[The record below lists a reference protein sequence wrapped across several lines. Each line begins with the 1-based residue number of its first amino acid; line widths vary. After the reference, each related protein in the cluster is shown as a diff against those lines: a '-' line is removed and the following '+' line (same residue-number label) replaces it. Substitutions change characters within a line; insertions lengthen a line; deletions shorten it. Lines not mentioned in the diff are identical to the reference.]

1 MTVLIDRFVSLL
13 SRIPADLILMLARLG
28 IGAIFLRSGLLKLD
42 GWESGLTLALFES
55 EYQLPF
61 LPPELAAPLAM
72 AAELSLPFLLFLG
85 LGTRFAALGLLGM
98 TAVIQIFVYPN
109 AFDTH
114 AVWAVALLILVRMGA
129 GRFSVD
135 YLLATKVR
143 AAQLPLAGRG
153 MA

>member
-1 MTVLIDRFVSLL
+1 MIAILDRLTALFA
-13 SRIPADLILMLARLG
+13 RIPADLVSILARLG

-55 EYQLPF
+55 EYKLPF
-61 LPPELAAPLAM
+61 LPPELAAPMAM
-72 AAELSLPFLLFLG
+72 GAELTMPFLLFLG
-85 LGTRFAALGLLGM
+85 FGTRYAALALLGM

-114 AVWAVALLILVRMGA
+114 AVWAASLLYLVRFGA
-129 GRFSVD
+129 GRLSLDHLV
-135 YLLATKVR
+135 
-143 AAQLPLAGRG
+143 AAKFHAGQAGSFGRN